1 MTTTQRRQEVVV
13 VIEQAVRDGAR
24 RAKACELAG
33 MSERTLRRWK
43 PAGTDRVKPDRRPQA
58 RRPAPRNRLTP
69 EERQQILDVCNQPK
83 YASLPP
89 SQVVPKLADQGIYL
103 ASESTF
109 YRVLKAEG
117 QQHERGRAQKRRPS
131 GRPRTHL
138 AQGPNQ
144 VWMWDITFLPS
155 LVRGQFY
162 YLYLVEDLYSRKIVA
177 WEVHEREAG
186 ELAADLVQQ
195 ALWREKCHTQRPV
208 LHADNGSAMKSQT
221 LRVKLQD
228 LGIAPSYSR
237 PGVSDDNAFVE
248 SVFRTLK
255 YCPKWPPRG
264 FTSLEEARQWT
275 HRFVAWYNE
284 EHQHSKIRFV
294 TPTQRHR
301 GEDPE
306 ILEQRE
312 QLYEEAKARHPERW
326 SGKTRNWKPIG
337 AVPLN
342 PVKVADVKELAA

>member
-1 MTTTQRRQEVVV
+1 MLEEA
-13 VIEQAVRDGAR
+13 ISAGAR

-33 MSERTLRRWK
+33 ISERTLSRWK
-43 PAGTDRVKPDRRPQA
+43 PAGTDRVQPDRRPLA
-58 RRPAPRNRLTP
+58 RRPAPHNQLAQ
-69 EERQQILDVCNQPK
+69 EERQQVLNVCNQPEF
-83 YASLPP
+83 ANLPP
-89 SQVVPKLADQGIYL
+89 SQIVPKLADQGSYL

-109 YRVLKAEG
+109 YRILKAEN
-117 QQHERGRAQKRRPS
+117 QLHDRGRARKRRP
-131 GRPRTHL
+131 GGGPRTHL
-138 AQGPNQ
+138 ALGPNQ

-155 LVRGQFY
+155 LVRGQFH

-186 ELAADLVQQ
+186 ELAATLIQQ

-264 FTSLEEARQWT
+264 FHNLEEARLWVQ
-275 HRFVAWYNE
+275 RFVTGYND
-284 EHQHSKIRFV
+284 EHQHSQIRFV
-294 TPTQRHR
+294 TPAQRHR
-301 GEDPE
+301 GEDRE
-306 ILEQRE
+306 ILNQRKKVY
-312 QLYEEAKARHPERW
+312 QDAQARHPERW
-326 SGKTRNWKPIG
+326 SGETRNWQPIE
-337 AVPLN
+337 AVTLN
-342 PVKVADVKELAA
+342 PVKPAQLKEAAA

>member
-1 MTTTQRRQEVVV
+1 MTSTQQRQEVLI
-13 VIEQAVRDGAR
+13 VIEEAVQAGAR

-33 MSERTLRRWK
+33 ISERTLSRWK
-43 PAGTDRVKPDRRPQA
+43 PAGMDRVQPDRRSQA

-69 EERQQILDVCNQPK
+69 EERQHILDVCNQPE

-89 SQVVPKLADQGIYL
+89 SQIVPKLADQGIYL

-109 YRVLKAEG
+109 YRVLKAAG
-117 QQHERGRAQKRRPS
+117 QLHHRGQAQKRRPG

-138 AQGPNQ
+138 AYGPNQ

-155 LVRGQFY
+155 LIRGQFY

-186 ELAADLVQQ
+186 ELAADLIQQ
-195 ALWREKCHTQRPV
+195 ALWREKCLSQRPV

-255 YCPKWPPRG
+255 YCPKWPRRG
-264 FTSLEEARQWT
+264 FSSLDEARQWVQ
-275 HRFVAWYNE
+275 RFVSWYNE
-284 EHQHSKIRFV
+284 EHQHSKLRYV
-294 TPTQRHR
+294 TPAQRHR
-301 GEDPE
+301 GEDPV
-306 ILEQRE
+306 ILAQRA
-312 QLYEEAKARHPERW
+312 QVYLEARAKHPERW
-326 SGKTRNWKPIG
+326 SGETRNWTPIG
-337 AVPLN
+337 PVALN
-342 PVKVADVKELAA
+342 PVNLPDLAESAA